1 MTTEQRLVLEG
12 TTVRRGTKS
21 EKIDAQRKFIRDLEM
36 SDQDAEKIWREKRTL
51 GDMVE
56 RLDLVLRRLRPVI
69 DQGEATIYMRVLL

>member
-12 TTVRRGTKS
+12 QRYVAAQRA
-21 EKIDAQRKFIRDLEM
+21 KIDAQRKFIRDLEM

-69 DQGEATIYMRVLL
+69 DQVGYHLHEGPL